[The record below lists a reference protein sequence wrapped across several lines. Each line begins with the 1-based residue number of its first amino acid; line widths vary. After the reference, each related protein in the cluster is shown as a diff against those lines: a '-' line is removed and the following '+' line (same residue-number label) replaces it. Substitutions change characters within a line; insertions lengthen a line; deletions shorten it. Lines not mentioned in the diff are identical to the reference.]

1 MDACDEMEK
10 IQMTTKTRAWQFRTT
25 GGPEQLELVDHE
37 LPPPGPGEALIRFE
51 AVGLNRADL
60 LELAGFYFG
69 PPPSPSFL
77 GQEAIGI
84 VTELGPSIEGE
95 APAGG
100 YEPEV
105 GDRVGL
111 MVGRID
117 HRGMGTYRT
126 AGIYPQRTLLPVPE
140 ALSAAEGA
148 GFFLATLTAVAGLH
162 AGCLTPETADGKKLL
177 VTAASS
183 GVGVVTLQAGRIMGA
198 MTIAATTSADKAKR
212 LEALADH
219 VVVASSPEVMVKQIA
234 EITGGSGIDL
244 AFDPV
249 GFDYAPALM
258 QTAAQD
264 GHVVFYGLLSGAEAP
279 LDLRTMI
286 FKDLG
291 VHGFTVHRIQ
301 RDPELLDEVVGVTLG
316 LAERGGLRP
325 VIAERFS
332 FEDAPAALEKMARNE
347 HFGKIVLEVG

>member
-1 MDACDEMEK
+1 MS
-10 IQMTTKTRAWQFRTT
+10 TKTRAWQFRET

-37 LPPPGPGEALIRFE
+37 LPEPGPGEALVRFE
-51 AVGLNRADL
+51 AIGLNRADL

-77 GQEAIGI
+77 GQEAVGVIAA
-84 VTELGPSIEGE
+84 LGPQVPGE
-95 APAGG
+95 LPAGG
-100 YEPEV
+100 YVPAV

-126 AGIYPQRTLLPVPE
+126 TGLYPQRTLLPVPE
-140 ALSAAEGA
+140 ALSAVEGA
-148 GFFLATLTAVAGLH
+148 GFFLATLTAVAGMY
-162 AGCLTPETADGKKLL
+162 AGSLTPENADGKKLL

-183 GVGVVTLQAGRIMGA
+183 GVGVVTLQAARTMGA
-198 MTIAATTSADKAKR
+198 MTIGATTSAEKAER
-212 LEALADH
+212 LGILADH
-219 VVVASSPEVMVKQIA
+219 VVVASTPEVLVEQVS
-234 EITGGSGIDL
+234 EITDGTGVDL

-264 GHVVFYGLLSGAEAP
+264 GHVVFYGLLSGMEAP

-301 RDPELLDEVVGVTLG
+301 RDRELLDEVVGITLG

-325 VIAERFS
+325 VIADSYAFM
-332 FEDAPAALEKMARNE
+332 DAPRALEAMARNE
-347 HFGKIVLEVG
+347 HFGKIVLEVNEQ

>member
-1 MDACDEMEK
+1 
-10 IQMTTKTRAWQFRTT
+10 MTTPTRAWQFQKT
-25 GGPEQLELVDHE
+25 GGPENLELVDQE
-37 LPPPGPGEALIRFE
+37 LPPPGPGEALVRFE
-51 AVGLNRADL
+51 AIGLNRADL

-77 GQEAIGI
+77 GQEAVGVIA
-84 VTELGPSIEGE
+84 ELGPAVPGE
-95 APAGG
+95 LPAGG
-100 YEPEV
+100 YEPAV

-140 ALSAAEGA
+140 TLSAEEGA

-162 AGCLTPETADGKKLL
+162 TGGITPESADGQKLL

-183 GVGVVTLQAGRIMGA
+183 GVGVVTLQAARTMGA
-198 MTIAATTSADKAKR
+198 MTIAATTSSDKAEK
-212 LEALADH
+212 LDTLADH
-219 VVVASSPEVMVKQIA
+219 VVVASTPEVMVERVS
-234 EITGGSGIDL
+234 EITGGTGVDL

-301 RDPELLDEVVGVTLG
+301 RDPALLDEVVGIMLG

-325 VIAERFS
+325 VIADS
-332 FEDAPAALEKMARNE
+332 YPFEEAPKALEAMARNQ
-347 HFGKIVLEVG
+347 HFGKIVLEVSDQ

>member
-1 MDACDEMEK
+1 MS
-10 IQMTTKTRAWQFRTT
+10 TNTRAWQFRKT

-37 LPPPGPGEALIRFE
+37 LPPPGPGEALIRIE
-51 AVGLNRADL
+51 AIGLNRADL

-77 GQEAIGI
+77 GQEAVGI
-84 VTELGPSIEGE
+84 VTELGPPIEGE
-95 APAGG
+95 APAGV
-100 YEPEV
+100 YEPTV

-117 HRGMGTYRT
+117 HRGMGSYRT
-126 AGIYPQRTLLPVPE
+126 AAIYPQKTLLPLPE
-140 ALSAAEGA
+140 ALSAVEGA
-148 GFFLATLTAVAGLH
+148 GLFLATLTAVAGLD
-162 AGCLTPETADGKKLL
+162 AGNLTPGNAEGKRIL

-183 GVGVVTLQAGRIMGA
+183 GVGVVTLQAARIMGA
-198 MTIAATTSADKAKR
+198 KTIAATTSAAKADR
-212 LEALADH
+212 LSELADD
-219 VVVASSPEVMVKQIA
+219 VVVAPTPDALVEGVTAATDGAGV
-234 EITGGSGIDL
+234 DL

-249 GFDYAPALM
+249 GFDYAQALM

-264 GHVVFYGLLSGAEAP
+264 GHVVVYGLLSGMEAP

-291 VHGFTVHRIQ
+291 LHGFTVHRIQ
-301 RDPELLDEVVGVTLG
+301 RDPALLDEVLATTLS

-325 VIAERFS
+325 LIADS
-332 FEDAPAALEKMARNE
+332 YPFEDAPRALETMARNE
-347 HFGKIVLEVG
+347 HLGKIVLEVAGS

>member
-1 MDACDEMEK
+1 
-10 IQMTTKTRAWQFRTT
+10 MTTPARAWQFKKT
-25 GGPEQLELVDHE
+25 GGPENLELVDHE
-37 LPPPGPGEALIRFE
+37 LPPPGPGEALVRFD
-51 AVGLNRADL
+51 AIGLNRADL
-60 LELAGFYFG
+60 LELAGRYFG

-77 GQEAIGI
+77 GQEAVGVIA
-84 VTELGPSIEGE
+84 ELGPAVEGE

-100 YEPEV
+100 YEPAV

-126 AGIYPQRTLLPVPE
+126 AGIYPQRALLPVPE
-140 ALSAAEGA
+140 TLSAAEGA

-162 AGCLTPETADGKKLL
+162 TGGITPETADGKRLL

-183 GVGVVTLQAGRIMGA
+183 GVGVVTLQAARTMGA
-198 MTIAATTSADKAKR
+198 MTIAATTSPDKVQK
-212 LEALADH
+212 LDTLADH
-219 VVVASSPEVMVKQIA
+219 VVVASTPEVMVERVS
-234 EITGGSGIDL
+234 EITGGTGVDL

-291 VHGFTVHRIQ
+291 IHGFTVHRIQ
-301 RDPELLDEVVGVTLG
+301 RDPALLDVVVSITLG

-325 VIAERFS
+325 VIADRFS
-332 FEDAPAALEKMARNE
+332 FEDAPAALEAMARNE
-347 HFGKIVLEVG
+347 HFGKIVLEVSDQ

>member
-1 MDACDEMEK
+1 
-10 IQMTTKTRAWQFRTT
+10 MTCMTRAWQFRET

-37 LPPPGPGEALIRFE
+37 LSAPGPGEALVRFE

-60 LELAGFYFG
+60 LELAGLYFG

-77 GQEAIGI
+77 GQEAVGVIA
-84 VTELGPSIEGE
+84 ELGPAVAGE
-95 APAGG
+95 LPAGG
-100 YEPEV
+100 YEPAV

-140 ALSAAEGA
+140 TLSAAEGA

-162 AGCLTPETADGKKLL
+162 TGGITPETCDGKKLL

-183 GVGVVTLQAGRIMGA
+183 GVGVVTLQAARIMGA
-198 MTIAATTSADKAKR
+198 ETIAATTSSGKSAQLKV
-212 LEALADH
+212 LADH
-219 VVVASSPEVMVKQIA
+219 VVVASSPTELADRVT
-234 EITGGSGIDL
+234 EITGGAGVDL

-264 GHVVFYGLLSGAEAP
+264 GHVVFYGLLSGVEAP
-279 LDLRTMI
+279 LDLRSMI

-291 VHGFTVHRIQ
+291 IHGFTVHRIQ
-301 RDPELLDEVVGVTLG
+301 RDPELLDEVVGITIG

-325 VIAERFS
+325 VIADGYS
-332 FEDAPAALEKMARNE
+332 FDDAPKALEAMSRNL
-347 HFGKIVLEVG
+347 HFGKIVLEVNEE

>member
-1 MDACDEMEK
+1 
-10 IQMTTKTRAWQFRTT
+10 MTTKTRAWQFCET

-37 LPPPGPGEALIRFE
+37 LPPPGPGEALVEIE
-51 AVGLNRADL
+51 AIGLNRADL
-60 LELAGFYFG
+60 LELAGLYFG

-77 GQEAIGI
+77 GQEAVGI
-84 VTELGPSIEGE
+84 ITELGTPVDG
-95 APAGG
+95 AVPAAG

-126 AGIYPQRTLLPVPE
+126 SAIYPQSTLLPVPE
-140 ALSAAEGA
+140 TLSAIEGA
-148 GFFLATLTAVAGLH
+148 GFFLATLTAVAGLNVGH
-162 AGCLTPETADGKKLL
+162 LTPASADGTRVL

-183 GVGVVTLQAGRIMGA
+183 GVGVVALQAARAMGA
-198 MTIAATTSADKAKR
+198 ETIAATTSAAKAAR
-212 LEALADH
+212 LSGLADH
-219 VVVASSPEVMVKQIA
+219 VVVAPTPDDLVEGISA
-234 EITGGSGIDL
+234 ATGGAGIDL

-249 GFDYAPALM
+249 GFDYAQALM

-264 GHVVFYGLLSGAEAP
+264 GHVVVYGLLSGMEAP

-291 VHGFTVHRIQ
+291 LHGFTIHRIQ
-301 RDPELLDEVVGVTLG
+301 RYPALLDEVVGTTLG
-316 LAERGGLRP
+316 LAESGRLRP
-325 VIAERFS
+325 LIAERYPFD
-332 FEDAPAALEKMARNE
+332 EAPRALEAMARNE
-347 HFGKIVLEVG
+347 HFGKIVLEVNEQ

>member
-1 MDACDEMEK
+1 
-10 IQMTTKTRAWQFRTT
+10 MTTPTRAWQFRKT

-37 LPPPGPGEALIRFE
+37 LPPPGPGEARIRIE
-51 AVGLNRADL
+51 AIGLNRADL
-60 LELAGFYFG
+60 LELAGRYFG

-77 GQEAIGI
+77 GQEAVGVI
-84 VTELGPSIEGE
+84 TELGPAVQGDL
-95 APAGG
+95 AAGG
-100 YEPEV
+100 YEPAI

-126 AGIYPQRTLLPVPE
+126 AGVYPRRTLLPVPE
-140 ALSAAEGA
+140 TLSAAEGA

-162 AGCLTPETADGKKLL
+162 AGGLTPETAEGKKLL

-183 GVGVVTLQAGRIMGA
+183 GVGVVTLQAARIMGA
-198 MTIAATTSADKAKR
+198 ETIAATTSANKAEH
-212 LEALADH
+212 LSALADH
-219 VVVASSPEVMVKQIA
+219 VVVAPNPDALVDGVA
-234 EITGGSGIDL
+234 DVTGGAGVDL

-249 GFDYAPALM
+249 GFDYAEALM
-258 QTAAQD
+258 KTAAQD
-264 GHVVFYGLLSGAEAP
+264 GHVVVYGLLSGTAAP

-291 VHGFTVHRIQ
+291 LHGFTVHRIQ
-301 RDPELLDEVVGVTLG
+301 RDPDLLDVVVGITLG

-325 VIAERFS
+325 VIADRYG
-332 FEDAPAALEKMARNE
+332 FEEAPKALEAMARNE
-347 HFGKIVLEVG
+347 HFGKIVLEVGES